1 MFKARPKPSQLNTA
15 AMSSSTENQK
25 GGRSWK
31 KLLRGR
37 LPSNQQVELYQD
49 LSLPL
54 NIFIRCIVHSDLS
67 GLVIQGNPKPEEV
80 AVAWAGIYSQYIDA
94 NHENESC
101 YILQLQADIALLTSH
116 VSEVETCLYFL
127 IDTFHEGLCDILKGN
142 GYQPPTEA
150 GDVATLERIYNQLSM
165 RKMSLAVKTAEYNSY
180 MEAHKAD
187 EITEKYFTTT
197 LLRLAK
203 YQGVAIIR
211 SREVTVA
218 EFVALLQDYLQSIK
232 SEDSDGNEG

>member
-1 MFKARPKPSQLNTA
+1 
-15 AMSSSTENQK
+15 MSSSTGNQK

-31 KLLRGR
+31 KLLQGH
-37 LPSNQQVELYQD
+37 LPSSQQVELYQD

-54 NIFIRCIVHSDLS
+54 SVFIRCIVHSDLS
-67 GLVIQGNPKPEEV
+67 GLALKGDPTPE
-80 AVAWAGIYSQYIDA
+80 ATAIAWANIYSQYVDA

-101 YILQLQADIALLTSH
+101 YILQLQADITLLTSH

-127 IDTFHEGLCDILKGN
+127 IDTFHEGLCDILLAN

-150 GDVATLERIYNQLSM
+150 GDAATLERIYNQLSM
-165 RKMSLAVKTAEYNSY
+165 RKMSLAVKKSEYDSY
-180 MEAHKAD
+180 VEAHKAD
-187 EITEKYFTTT
+187 EITTKYFTTT

-211 SREVTVA
+211 SREITVA
-218 EFVALLQDYLQSIK
+218 EFVALLQDYLTSLKQ
-232 SEDSDGNEG
+232 SEDNDGD